1 MVQGL
6 RLHTC
11 TAWVTDSILDLGTQ
25 VLNAVLY
32 SPKKKEEEERKK
44 INLSSKHWN
53 FAKLL
58 PTTVTSTNFK
68 CIKIFLSRWT
78 VTKTIL
84 FLKILY
90 NNTCQHLEEL
100 CDLVTQYFPND
111 PCMMLQN
118 HVWRKE
124 PFKVQDGPI
133 NFELQ
138 RKKPY

>member
-11 TAWVTDSILDLGTQ
+11 TARGTDSILDLGTQ
-25 VLNAVLY
+25 ILNAVWY
-32 SPKKKEEEERKK
+32 SQKKEEERKK
-44 INLSSKHWN
+44 IDLSSKHWN
-53 FAKLL
+53 FGKLL
-58 PTTVTSTNFK
+58 PTTVTLTNFK
-68 CIKIFLSRWT
+68 CKKIFLSRWT
-78 VTKTIL
+78 VTKTIV

-100 CDLVTQYFPND
+100 CNLVTQYFPND

-118 HVWRKE
+118 HVWIKE

-138 RKKPY
+138 RKKPH